1 MFFVLFCVFLVSSRA
16 TNSPSASAAPSV
28 GGAARPRPTH
38 RQPQARR
45 QPAGAQATG
54 PHGSHVPLQPHQ
66 HRAASQTAGIRTGNV
81 QVCSQLCMRTGN
93 ISATDYMLAHR
104 LPAAA
109 LTPVRAQ
116 TPCRPHR
123 VRAERAPHRPRAG
136 SQAFIVSNKLE
147 QSQAVSSNLDRPQP
161 QQSTDVTYDS
171 FEQARLG
178 TYLAS
183 PIPKMLHTAQANI
196 IGFAVD
202 SSQPLNNVDSIIT
215 LPEFPVVRS
224 LSEVFTV
231 SFHQCPF
238 GDPIQSPSQCPLS
251 WAPSALLSKL

>member
-1 MFFVLFCVFLVSSRA
+1 MSSLAGRGPRTHQNRLSPRSFLNIFPSHGNSCEFLLFCVSRFVSC
-16 TNSPSASAAPSV
+16 NQ
-28 GGAARPRPTH
+28 
-38 RQPQARR
+38 RQPLAHR

-109 LTPVRAQ
+109 LTPVSAQ
-116 TPCRPHR
+116 TPCRPRRAH
-123 VRAERAPHRPRAG
+123 AERAPHRQLAS

-147 QSQAVSSNLDRPQP
+147 QSHAVSSNLDRPQP
-161 QQSTDVTYDS
+161 RHSTDLTYDS
-171 FEQARLG
+171 LEQARLG
-178 TYLAS
+178 TYFAS
-183 PIPKMLHTAQANI
+183 PIPKMLHIAHVYI

-202 SSQPLNNVDSIIT
+202 THN
-215 LPEFPVVRS
+215 
-224 LSEVFTV
+224 
-231 SFHQCPF
+231 H
-238 GDPIQSPSQCPLS
+238 
-251 WAPSALLSKL
+251 